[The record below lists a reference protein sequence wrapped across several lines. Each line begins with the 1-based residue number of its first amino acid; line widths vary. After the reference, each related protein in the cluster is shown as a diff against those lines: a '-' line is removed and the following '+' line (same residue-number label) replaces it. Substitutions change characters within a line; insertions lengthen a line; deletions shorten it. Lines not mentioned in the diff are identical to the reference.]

1 MRATIHHSAPKARLV
16 RLMVPPVVGGV
27 ILGMQTAG
35 LDPRPIRARLI
46 ETTRKLLEI
55 TQE

>member
-1 MRATIHHSAPKARLV
+1 LV

-35 LDPRPIRARLI
+35 LDPRPIRTRLI
-46 ETTRKLLEI
+46 KTTRKLLEI
-55 TQE
+55 IQE